1 MTRVHF
7 GGYFMNAIRVFDR
20 IHRETPI
27 LLLITG
33 SLAAGV
39 SVFALTGVIRV
50 FKYVTA
56 PENDLPMGLPN
67 PQNICYLN
75 AVLQAMSTNS
85 TLVRFLRRSAR
96 LHPNKMLYCLIC
108 ILKGLRCTNRYI
120 TVNNLDRVLR
130 DIHQM
135 LITELMKSK
144 RWSLDDQQDAP
155 ELFSYFMDVAC
166 SQSLG
171 CTASKATEGLCSV
184 SQFLGSRFEH
194 TVPRCFHRGFVNGKC
209 RAYAFRSPLR
219 TDVFQRHLLANQV
232 TCTNCGY
239 RSSPSLQAEA
249 CITLCL
255 DPSVSI
261 SNNLQSTTKSPH
273 IYESRCSS
281 SAPSLYDYLSKE
293 FGTSEKL
300 SDFLCPECQKS
311 EQRSSAATTNY
322 CQQERWIAHL
332 PSCLVIHIQRGEW
345 MDRLLPTELAIPWTG
360 VAKKRSDYLFFPSR
374 LNMANFMLSAKNSRL
389 SLQNSFGDRITQSC
403 SLESHFRRHHSYTLR
418 SVLVHQGESVHAGH
432 YIAYRTWM
440 KVDPS
445 TQRKRYSFV
454 HFLRSLLTP
463 VSNFFR
469 ALPSDA
475 SVVSSHWVFTSDE
488 QVFRVPSQEVQS
500 SLAYLLF
507 YEREPPHFRSSV
519 TGSFSQRISTYD
531 HGNLSVPHRS
541 HNLNFRKTTEPALW
555 GQSGVDGD
563 VFTDSVGSVRYIDCD
578 EANMQDSEDEEEE
591 EEEEFEDSDVL
602 SDFAEEEFTGS
613 RADVIRSL
621 ALAATQ
627 M

>member
-1 MTRVHF
+1 MDGPPTTNRTRNSLDWCGQETIRLFVFSFPLEHGEFHAF
-7 GGYFMNAIRVFDR
+7 GQKQSAF
-20 IHRETPI
+20 
-27 LLLITG
+27 
-33 SLAAGV
+33 LA
-39 SVFALTGVIRV
+39 
-50 FKYVTA
+50 
-56 PENDLPMGLPN
+56 E
-67 PQNICYLN
+67 Q
-75 AVLQAMSTNS
+75 
-85 TLVRFLRRSAR
+85 LRRPNHTIMLPGITFSMNEYSNSA
-96 LHPNKMLYCLIC
+96 
-108 ILKGLRCTNRYI
+108 LKL
-120 TVNNLDRVLR
+120 
-130 DIHQM
+130 
-135 LITELMKSK
+135 
-144 RWSLDDQQDAP
+144 
-155 ELFSYFMDVAC
+155 
-166 SQSLG
+166 
-171 CTASKATEGLCSV
+171 
-184 SQFLGSRFEH
+184 
-194 TVPRCFHRGFVNGKC
+194 
-209 RAYAFRSPLR
+209 
-219 TDVFQRHLLANQV
+219 
-232 TCTNCGY
+232 
-239 RSSPSLQAEA
+239 RSS
-249 CITLCL
+249 
-255 DPSVSI
+255 
-261 SNNLQSTTKSPH
+261 
-273 IYESRCSS
+273 
-281 SAPSLYDYLSKE
+281 
-293 FGTSEKL
+293 
-300 SDFLCPECQKS
+300 
-311 EQRSSAATTNY
+311 
-322 CQQERWIAHL
+322 
-332 PSCLVIHIQRGEW
+332 
-345 MDRLLPTELAIPWTG
+345 
-360 VAKKRSDYLFFPSR
+360 
-374 LNMANFMLSAKNSRL
+374 
-389 SLQNSFGDRITQSC
+389 
-403 SLESHFRRHHSYTLR
+403 RHHSYTLR